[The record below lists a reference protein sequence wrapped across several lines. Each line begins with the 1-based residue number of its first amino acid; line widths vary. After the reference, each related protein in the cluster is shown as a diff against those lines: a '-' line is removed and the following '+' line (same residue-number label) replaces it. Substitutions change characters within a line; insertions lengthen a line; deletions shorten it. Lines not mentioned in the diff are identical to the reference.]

1 MKIPPHLQSPRIQV
15 VHLSYETAGGGPGY
29 IVQTRRRLGG
39 GPFSKVDPRKFT
51 LIQGSIF

>member
-1 MKIPPHLQSPRIQV
+1 MRENRGKRLGKKPGEPKRSKPT
-15 VHLSYETAGGGPGY
+15 VHIRP
-29 IVQTRRRLGG
+29 RLGG